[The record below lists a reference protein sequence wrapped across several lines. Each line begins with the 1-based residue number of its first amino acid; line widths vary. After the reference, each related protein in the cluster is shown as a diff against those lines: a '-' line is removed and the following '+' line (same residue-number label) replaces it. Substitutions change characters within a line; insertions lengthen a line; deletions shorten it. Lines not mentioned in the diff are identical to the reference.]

1 MNIASY
7 LSHYIRENYVSLI
20 LEYLIAKTFE
30 LVKETLG
37 NLDSSTTEE
46 LNFNPKPKHACIKLE
61 NHWKNAMK
69 SEVAS
74 ALSWLIF
81 SPFEHSNCCKED
93 DDCDYSNYSEVNK
106 GSIIVSVDHYIV

>member
-46 LNFNPKPKHACIKLE
+46 LNFNPKPKQSLNVCLSVWKLVCQE
-61 NHWKNAMK
+61 NRKTKNNLGLGVT
-69 SEVAS
+69 S
-74 ALSWLIF
+74 L
-81 SPFEHSNCCKED
+81 N
-93 DDCDYSNYSEVNK
+93 
-106 GSIIVSVDHYIV
+106 

>member
-46 LNFNPKPKHACIKLE
+46 LNINPKPKQNAIIFTIT
-61 NHWKNAMK
+61 WKHPCY
-69 SEVAS
+69 V
-74 ALSWLIF
+74 
-81 SPFEHSNCCKED
+81 
-93 DDCDYSNYSEVNK
+93 
-106 GSIIVSVDHYIV
+106 

>member
-46 LNFNPKPKHACIKLE
+46 LNFNPKP
-61 NHWKNAMK
+61 N
-69 SEVAS
+69 
-74 ALSWLIF
+74 
-81 SPFEHSNCCKED
+81 
-93 DDCDYSNYSEVNK
+93 
-106 GSIIVSVDHYIV
+106 